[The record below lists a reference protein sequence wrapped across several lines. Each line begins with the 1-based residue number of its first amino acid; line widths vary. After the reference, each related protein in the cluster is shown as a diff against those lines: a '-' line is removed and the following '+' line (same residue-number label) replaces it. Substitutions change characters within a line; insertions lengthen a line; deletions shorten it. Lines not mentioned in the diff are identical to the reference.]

1 MSRASGRSTATKV
14 FIVLGLTGVVLA
26 GAIAVFLVLDAQ
38 RTVRAEAE
46 HVTLAVAGAISADP
60 GVVAALG
67 GEDPSAALQPVAERI
82 MRDSDVDFVTVM
94 TVDGTRVT
102 HADPENIGKA
112 YVGTIPDDPRMLTEE
127 YTGTLGPSVRTI
139 APVFD
144 GDAQEGWVA
153 VGVTVSSI
161 SETVA
166 SRLPVVIAWFLGLV
180 VAGLIGAIVARGL
193 TRRVTGDLEPTRVQ
207 DAVSAYESIRTLSEA
222 LRAQTHEHGN
232 RMHTAIALMELGRT
246 DEAIEVL
253 AETARQSQTLVDH
266 AAGGEGD
273 PTVGALLLG
282 KASQAQER
290 GVAWTSD
297 IIPNTPRSTLR
308 AMDAITLLGNLIDNA
323 IDAAAAGSEPRWVNV
338 RLGPETPSGVRIVV
352 RDSGAGVPE
361 EIVDRAFEFGFSTKP
376 SETEEGRGVG
386 LALVRSIVD
395 QAGGRI
401 EISGSPT
408 TVLVTL
414 PERPS

>member
-1 MSRASGRSTATKV
+1 MSRVSSRSTATKV
-14 FIVLGLTGVVLA
+14 FIALGLAGLVLA
-26 GAIAVFLVLDAQ
+26 AIVAVFLVLDSQ

-67 GEDPSAALQPVAERI
+67 SDDPSAALQPVAQRI
-82 MRDSDVDFVTVM
+82 MTDSDVDFVTIM
-94 TVDGTRVT
+94 TVEGVRVT
-102 HADPENIGKA
+102 HADAENIGKP
-112 YVGTIPDDPRMLTEE
+112 YVGTIPDEPRMLTEE

-144 GDAQEGWVA
+144 GAQQEGWVA

-166 SRLPVVIAWFLGLV
+166 SRLPIVIAWFLGLL
-180 VAGLIGAIVARGL
+180 VAGLIGALIARRA

-207 DAVSAYESIRTLSEA
+207 DAVLAYESIRTLGEA

-253 AETARQSQTLVDH
+253 AETSRQSQMLVDH
-266 AAGGEGD
+266 AASGDGD

-282 KASQAQER
+282 KAAQAQER
-290 GVAWTSD
+290 GVVWISD
-297 IIPNTPRSTLR
+297 IIPNTPRSSLR
-308 AMDAITLLGNLIDNA
+308 AMDAITLLGNVIDNA
-323 IDAAAAGSEPRWVNV
+323 IDAAAAGPEPRWVNV
-338 RLGPETPSGVRIVV
+338 RLGPGTPSGVRFVV
-352 RDSGAGVPE
+352 RDSGTGIPE
-361 EIVDRAFEFGFSTKP
+361 EILDRAFDFGVSTKP
-376 SETEEGRGVG
+376 SETGGRGVG

-395 QAGGRI
+395 QAGG
-401 EISGSPT
+401 EIQISDAPT
-408 TVLVTL
+408 TVLITL
-414 PERPS
+414 PEHPA